1 MDKIIEKLRSDE
13 HYYGEFGKKY
23 LSNSD
28 IGTLL
33 KNPLALGQPSK
44 PSAAFLVGG
53 YFHTAILEPHKLKKY
68 KVIKSSTRNTKV
80 YKEMSGGE
88 LCLLEHEVDAIEKL
102 SEVNTTVSRMLA
114 IHEERISKQEEVDS
128 ILFAKIDKLR
138 DKMDGDND
146 RIDQRI
152 RQLEKRVWMAIGGV
166 VVASFIM
173 NNAGVVTNMLTAPE
187 PPSRITSSYVEG

>member
-1 MDKIIEKLRSDE
+1 MEDQVKIAVLEQKIEDLKPIVLRID
-13 HYYGEFGKKY
+13 
-23 LSNSD
+23 
-28 IGTLL
+28 
-33 KNPLALGQPSK
+33 A
-44 PSAAFLVGG
+44 
-53 YFHTAILEPHKLKKY
+53 
-68 KVIKSSTRNTKV
+68 
-80 YKEMSGGE
+80 
-88 LCLLEHEVDAIEKL
+88 AIEKL